1 MKRISGRFV
10 TIQSHQETVNAFV
23 PAPLPPTDPPIV
35 AKSYQELNNRAEL
48 ALARLS
54 AMSGLVT
61 SGEWLIYSAIR
72 REALLT
78 SQLEGTQA
86 TLTDVFDEEAGLAVT
101 NVNDV
106 EEVTRYL
113 QAFKFVRE
121 QMDYLYQSGY

>member
-1 MKRISGRFV
+1 
-10 TIQSHQETVNAFV
+10 
-23 PAPLPPTDPPIV
+23 
-35 AKSYQELNNRAEL
+35 
-48 ALARLS
+48 
-54 AMSGLVT
+54 MSGLVT

-72 REALLT
+72 REASLT

-121 QMDYLYQSGY
+121 QILSPTGLPVSVPGY